1 MLAPAAGRRP
11 WLRLALVASV
21 AAGLC
26 LLWWTGGLADL
37 AEPERARAA
46 LADSGW
52 FGPLVFCLAFACLQ
66 PFGVPGAAFMI
77 PASLVWTPAVA
88 VALVVAGATGAGVV
102 ALALARWIGPETLV
116 ARLPEPVRRRT
127 ARARERPFRTALVV
141 RLVLFLF
148 PPAHWALGAS
158 GIRLAPL
165 VLGSALGF
173 LPAATLWVLATREIA
188 GRLERLPLW
197 EAAGL
202 GVAGLALAAGFVL
215 WRRRRGSGGATSP
228 P

>member
-1 MLAPAAGRRP
+1 MLAPAAGRRT
-11 WLRLALVASV
+11 WLRLALVAAV
-21 AAGLC
+21 AAALC
-26 LLWWTGGLADL
+26 VLWWTGALADL

-46 LADSGW
+46 LAGSGW
-52 FGPLVFCLAFACLQ
+52 LGPLVFCIAFACLQ

-77 PASLVWTPAVA
+77 PASLVWAPAVA
-88 VALVVAGATGAGVV
+88 IALVVAGATGAGVV
-102 ALALARWIGPETLV
+102 AFALARWIGPETLI
-116 ARLPEPVRRRT
+116 ARLPAPVRWRT
-127 ARARERPFRTALVV
+127 ERARERPFRTALVV
-141 RLVLFLF
+141 RLLLFLF

-158 GIRLAPL
+158 GMRLAPL

-188 GRLERLPLW
+188 GRLERLPFW

-202 GVAGLALAAGFVL
+202 GAAGLALAAAFAL
-215 WRRRRGSGGATSP
+215 WRRRRARRAATSP